1 MFHIFSVLRLFVK
14 LTVSDYL
21 HKRNLIIGFCFGDPV
36 ISVRYRRWM
45 YKYCLYD
52 LNSLKDVPWL
62 SPFHSHLT
70 AEPMLQSQASPST
83 NFGGQIGIGTGY
95 LRVDRFSPLS
105 IIPPLPMLILIL
117 ILFLAEEQAGEDRQ
131 LSNNTMFF
139 RISRNI
145 ENKVKNALSL

>member
-1 MFHIFSVLRLFVK
+1 
-14 LTVSDYL
+14 
-21 HKRNLIIGFCFGDPV
+21 
-36 ISVRYRRWM
+36 
-45 YKYCLYD
+45 
-52 LNSLKDVPWL
+52 
-62 SPFHSHLT
+62 
-70 AEPMLQSQASPST
+70 MLQSQASPST